1 MGPKVVGLTFVQVTS
16 AITSRIKA
24 RTMSQVILNGQR
36 VKLMVVVTITKHL
49 KDKDMMDYLEELA
62 DTPTLSEDTVDIDVI
77 LMEEL

>member
-1 MGPKVVGLTFVQVTS
+1 MFQQQTNTS
-16 AITSRIKA
+16 HA
-24 RTMSQVILNGQR
+24 RGDAMSQVILNGQR

-62 DTPTLSEDTVDIDVI
+62 DTPTLSEDMGEIDVI